1 MFFPKEMS
9 EVELIVPSKDLVA
22 VTKALSGYGVFHQV
36 DSAYLGL
43 EGVGPNAWNEKAGA
57 YSALERR
64 IQSIFQNVGLMEGYP
79 AKAEIE
85 SVADLDVVTSR
96 VDQIEAEVKAISDQL
111 SDERKRLE
119 LLESQLR
126 QLEPIADVDVE
137 VEALREPTFM
147 HSILGI
153 VPAANISRLRTSLLR
168 VPHVFF
174 ILREDAQ
181 KPVVWILG
189 SKKNSDILER
199 AAKSA
204 YLNSLS
210 LPEGFG
216 GTPEQITG
224 LLRKEIES
232 TKQKISSLEADLTKL
247 GNSHNA
253 ELRKLLWDVHISRV
267 MADSIVRF
275 GQLRHTYVVVGW
287 VPTADLDA
295 LTSRL
300 KEASR
305 EILIETTR
313 TSRSGHHANVPVAL
327 TQNKWLKPIQ
337 MLVGTY
343 GHPSYGELDPTLLM
357 AFTFPFLYGAMFGDL
372 GQGLVMLVVGL
383 LVYNGI
389 IFKRMQSDGL
399 RSLSLLIAYCG
410 ASAAV
415 FGYLYGSI
423 FGFEGHL
430 IEEYLHFHFEPRWL
444 SPMHDILSV
453 LSIAIDA
460 GIVIL
465 VFGFLLGML
474 NSLRSRDW
482 AHLLFGHSGISA
494 FLFYLSFLAVVF
506 GGFFGSTALAPK
518 IALALYSLPLPFN
531 TLMIVFGVIVMF
543 GGFFRNMVEGHTL
556 IEGTGIGG
564 FAMFLVQS
572 VMDLVETLISML
584 SNTLSFI
591 RVGAFAVA
599 HGGLSLAIFALAGE
613 EPDAGFW
620 ITIVIGNL
628 FIIGFE
634 GLIVGIQTMRL
645 HYYEILG
652 KFFHGGGMQ
661 FEPLKLNPSQE
672 EA

>member
-9 EVELIVPSKDLVA
+9 EVELIIPSKDLVA

-36 DSAYLGL
+36 DSAHLGVENL
-43 EGVGPNAWNEKAGA
+43 GPNDWQDKAGA
-57 YSALERR
+57 YSTLERR
-64 IQSIFQNVGLMEGYP
+64 IQSIMQTVGLEENYP
-79 AKAEIE
+79 SRAEIE
-85 SVADLDVVTSR
+85 SVVDLDSVR
-96 VDQIEAEVKAISDQL
+96 PKVDQIEEEVKVISDQL
-111 SDERKRLE
+111 SEEKKRLE

-137 VEALREPTFM
+137 VGKLQDSAYM
-147 HSILGI
+147 HSILGV

-189 SKKNSDILER
+189 SKKNSDVLER

-204 YLNSLS
+204 YINTLS
-210 LPEGFG
+210 LPDEFS
-216 GTPEQITG
+216 GTPEQVTG
-224 LLRKEIES
+224 LLKKEIDTS
-232 TKQKISSLEADLTKL
+232 NQKISGLEADLNKL
-247 GNSHNA
+247 GGTHQA
-253 ELRKLLWDVHISRV
+253 ELEKLLWDVHISRV
-267 MADSIVRF
+267 MADAIVRF

-287 VPTADLDA
+287 VPTVDLED

-313 TSRSGHHANVPVAL
+313 TSRSGHHSNIPVAL
-327 TQNKWLKPIQ
+327 TQSKWLKPIQ

-357 AFTFPFLYGAMFGDL
+357 AFTFPILYGAMFGDL
-372 GQGLVMLVVGL
+372 GQGLVMMVL
-383 LVYNGI
+383 GI
-389 IFKRMQSDGL
+389 LMHNRIFMKGMQSLG
-399 RSLSLLIAYCG
+399 LLIAYCG

-415 FGYLYGSI
+415 FGFMYGSI

-430 IEEYLHFHFEPRWL
+430 VEEYLHFHFEPLWIN
-444 SPMHDILSV
+444 PMENILGV

-465 VFGFLLGML
+465 MLGYLLGMF
-474 NSLRSRDW
+474 NNIRSRDW
-482 AHLLFGHSGISA
+482 AHLLFGHSGIA
-494 FLFYLSFLAVVF
+494 TFFFYISFLAML
-506 GGFFGSTALAPK
+506 GSFLGDTALAPR
-518 IALALYSLPLPFN
+518 IAVAINSLPLPFS
-531 TLMIVFGVIVMF
+531 TLLIVFGIFVMF
-543 GGFFRNMVEGHTL
+543 GGFFRNMVEGHAL
-556 IEGTGIGG
+556 IEGTGFGG
-564 FAMFLVQS
+564 FMMFLIQS
-572 VMDLVETLISML
+572 LMDLIETVISML

-599 HGGLSLAIFALAGE
+599 HGGLSLAIFSLAGE
-613 EPDAGFW
+613 EPTLGFW
-620 ITIVIGNL
+620 ITIILGNL

-661 FEPLKLNPSQE
+661 FEPLKLNPVKE
-672 EA
+672 DA

>member
-9 EVELIVPSKDLVA
+9 EVELIIPSKDLVA

-36 DSAYLGL
+36 DSANLGV
-43 EGVGPNAWNEKAGA
+43 EGVGPNTWQDEAGA
-57 YSALERR
+57 YSNLERR
-64 IQSIFQNVGLMEGYP
+64 IQSIFQNVGLEEEYP
-79 AKAEIE
+79 VQAEIG
-85 SVADLDVVTSR
+85 SMADLEVVR
-96 VDQIEAEVKAISDQL
+96 PKVDQIEEQVKAITEQL

-137 VEALREPTFM
+137 VDALRKPTFM

-174 ILREDAQ
+174 TLREDAQ

-189 SKKNSDILER
+189 SKKTADVLER

-210 LPEGFG
+210 LPDEFS
-216 GTPEQITG
+216 GTPEQITKK
-224 LLRKEIES
+224 LRNEIES
-232 TKQKISSLEADLTKL
+232 SKQKISGLEADLVKL
-247 GNSHNA
+247 GESHTT
-253 ELRKLLWDVHISRV
+253 ELKGLFWDVHISRV

-287 VPTADLDA
+287 VPTAELQE

-305 EILIETTR
+305 EVLIETTR
-313 TSRSGHHANVPVAL
+313 TSRSGHHANIPVAL
-327 TQNKWLKPIQ
+327 AQNKWLKPFQ

-343 GHPSYGELDPTLLM
+343 GHPSYGELDPTLIM
-357 AFTFPFLYGAMFGDL
+357 AFTFPLLYGAMFGDL
-372 GQGLVMLVVGL
+372 GQGLVMLVLGL
-383 LVYNGI
+383 LMHNK
-389 IFKRMQSDGL
+389 IFMKGMH
-399 RSLSLLIAYCG
+399 SLGLLIAYCG
-410 ASAAV
+410 ASAAI
-415 FGYLYGSI
+415 FGFLYGSI

-430 IEEYLHFHFEPRWL
+430 VEEYLHFHFEPTWIA
-444 SPMHDILSV
+444 PMENILSV

-465 VFGFLLGML
+465 SIGFLLGML
-474 NSLRSRDW
+474 NSIRARDW
-482 AHLLFGHSGISA
+482 AHLLFGHSGIAA
-494 FLFYLSFLAVVF
+494 FLFYISFLAMLGAF
-506 GGFFGSTALAPK
+506 LGDTALAPK
-518 IALALYSLPLPFN
+518 VAVAINSLPLPFT
-531 TLMIVFGVIVMF
+531 TLLIVFGIFVMF

-556 IEGTGIGG
+556 IEGKGIGG
-564 FAMFLVQS
+564 FMMFIIQS
-572 VMDLVETLISML
+572 LMDLIETVISML

-599 HGGLSLAIFALAGE
+599 HGGLSLAIFSLAGE
-613 EPDAGFW
+613 DPTLGFW
-620 ITIVIGNL
+620 ITIILGNL

-661 FEPLKLNPSQE
+661 FEPLKLNPSKE
-672 EA
+672 DA

>member
-1 MFFPKEMS
+1 MLFPKEMS

-22 VTKALSGYGVFHQV
+22 VAKVISGQGVFHQV
-36 DSAYLGL
+36 DSAYLGS
-43 EGVGPNAWNEKAGA
+43 EGAGPNGWHEKAGA
-57 YSALERR
+57 YSVLERR
-64 IQSIFQNVGLMEGYP
+64 IQSIMQTVGLAEEYP
-79 AKAEIE
+79 VKADIE
-85 SVADLDVVTSR
+85 SMIDLDAIR
-96 VDQIEAEVKAISDQL
+96 PNVDRIDEEVKKVSDQL
-111 SDERKRLE
+111 TGEKKRAE

-126 QLEPIADVDVE
+126 QLEPIADVKVE
-137 VEALREPTFM
+137 VGALRKSTFM
-147 HSILGI
+147 HSILGV
-153 VPAANISRLRTSLLR
+153 VPAANISRLKTSLLR

-174 ILREDAQ
+174 TLREDAQ
-181 KPVVWILG
+181 KPIVWILG
-189 SKKNSDILER
+189 SKTNSDVLER

-204 YLNSLS
+204 YLNPLS
-210 LPEGFG
+210 LPDEFS

-224 LLRKEIES
+224 MLRQEIET
-232 TKQKISSLEADLTKL
+232 TKQKIAALEAELAKL
-247 GNSHNA
+247 GGSYKN
-253 ELRKLLWDVHISRV
+253 ELQKLLWDVHISRI
-267 MADSIVRF
+267 MADAIVRF

-287 VPTADLDA
+287 VPTANLETLA
-295 LTSRL
+295 AKL

-305 EILIETTR
+305 EVLIETMA
-313 TSRSGHHANVPVAL
+313 TSRSGHHTNVPVAL

-357 AFTFPFLYGAMFGDL
+357 AFTFPLLYGAMFGDL
-372 GQGLVMLVVGL
+372 GQGLVMLIL
-383 LVYNGI
+383 GI
-389 IFKRMQSDGL
+389 LMHNKIIMKGMQSLG
-399 RSLSLLIAYCG
+399 LLIAYCG

-430 IEEYLHFHFEPRWL
+430 VEEYLHFHFEASWIA
-444 SPMHDILSV
+444 PMENILSV

-465 VFGFLLGML
+465 TFGFLLSMF
-474 NSLRSRDW
+474 NNIRSRDW
-482 AHLLFGHSGISA
+482 AHLFFGHSGVTT
-494 FLFYLSFLAVVF
+494 FLFYICFLAML
-506 GGFFGSTALAPK
+506 GGFLGDTALAPK
-518 IALALYSLPLPFN
+518 IAVAINSLPLPFT
-531 TLMIVFGVIVMF
+531 TLLAVFGVFVMF

-556 IEGTGIGG
+556 IEGKGLGG
-564 FAMFLVQS
+564 FMMFMIQS
-572 VMDLVETLISML
+572 LMDLIETVISML

-599 HGGLSLAIFALAGE
+599 HGGLSLAIFSLAGE
-613 EPDAGFW
+613 KPDLGFW
-620 ITIVIGNL
+620 ITIAIGNL

-661 FEPLKLNPSQE
+661 FEPLKLSSSQE

>member
-9 EVELIVPSKDLVA
+9 EVELIIPSKDLVA

-36 DSAYLGL
+36 DSANLGV
-43 EGVGPNAWNEKAGA
+43 EGMGPSTWQDTAGA
-57 YSALERR
+57 YSNLERR
-64 IQSIFQNVGLMEGYP
+64 IQSIFQNVGLAEEYP
-79 AKAEIE
+79 ARADIG
-85 SVADLDVVTSR
+85 SLADLEAVR
-96 VDQIEAEVKAISDQL
+96 PKVDQIEGEVKTITDQL
-111 SDERKRLE
+111 SDEKKRLE

-137 VEALREPTFM
+137 VDALRRPAFM
-147 HSILGI
+147 HSILGV

-181 KPVVWILG
+181 KPVIWILG
-189 SKKNSDILER
+189 SKKNSDVLER

-210 LPEGFG
+210 LPDEFS
-216 GTPEQITG
+216 GTPEQITEK
-224 LLRKEIES
+224 LRNEIETS
-232 TKQKISSLEADLTKL
+232 KQKISGLEADLVRL
-247 GNSHNA
+247 GETHKS
-253 ELRKLLWDVHISRV
+253 ELRSLLWEVHISRV

-287 VPTADLDA
+287 VPTAELQE

-305 EILIETTR
+305 EVLIETTR
-313 TSRSGHHANVPVAL
+313 TSRSGHHANIPVAL
-327 TQNKWLKPIQ
+327 AQNKWLKPFQ

-343 GHPSYGELDPTLLM
+343 GHPSYGELDPTLIM
-357 AFTFPFLYGAMFGDL
+357 AFTFPLLYGAMFGDL
-372 GQGLVMLVVGL
+372 GQGLVMLVLGL
-383 LVYNGI
+383 LMHNK
-389 IFKRMQSDGL
+389 IFMKGMQSLG
-399 RSLSLLIAYCG
+399 LLIAYCG

-430 IEEYLHFHFEPRWL
+430 VEEYLHFHFEPVWIA
-444 SPMHDILSV
+444 PMENILSV

-465 VFGFLLGML
+465 IFGFLLGML
-474 NSLRSRDW
+474 NSIRARDW
-482 AHLLFGHSGISA
+482 AHLLFGHSGVAA
-494 FLFYLSFLAVVF
+494 FLFYISFLAMLGAF
-506 GGFFGSTALAPK
+506 LGDTALAPK
-518 IALALYSLPLPFN
+518 VAVAINSLPLPFT
-531 TLMIVFGVIVMF
+531 TLLIVFGVFVMF

-556 IEGTGIGG
+556 IEGKGFGG
-564 FAMFLVQS
+564 FMMFIIQS
-572 VMDLVETLISML
+572 LMDLIETVISML

-599 HGGLSLAIFALAGE
+599 HGGLSLAIFSLAGE
-613 EPDAGFW
+613 EPTVGFW
-620 ITIVIGNL
+620 ITIILGNL

-661 FEPLKLNPSQE
+661 FEPLKLNPSKE
-672 EA
+672 DA

>member
-9 EVELIVPSKDLVA
+9 EVELIIPSKDLVG

-36 DSAYLGL
+36 DSANLGV
-43 EGVGPNAWNEKAGA
+43 EGMGPNTWQDSAGA
-57 YSALERR
+57 YSNLERR
-64 IQSIFQNVGLMEGYP
+64 IQSIFQNVGLVEEYP
-79 AKAEIE
+79 ARADIG
-85 SVADLDVVTSR
+85 SLADLEAVR
-96 VDQIEAEVKAISDQL
+96 PKVDQIEGEVKAITDQL
-111 SDERKRLE
+111 SDEKKRLE
-119 LLESQLR
+119 QLESQLR

-137 VEALREPTFM
+137 VDALRKPSFM
-147 HSILGI
+147 HSILGV

-181 KPVVWILG
+181 KPVIWILG
-189 SKKNSDILER
+189 SKKNSDVLER

-210 LPEGFG
+210 LPDEFS
-216 GTPEQITG
+216 GTPEQITEK
-224 LLRKEIES
+224 LRNEIEAS
-232 TKQKISSLEADLTKL
+232 KQKISGLEADLLRL
-247 GNSHNA
+247 GETYKT
-253 ELRKLLWDVHISRV
+253 ELRSLLWEVHISRV

-287 VPTADLDA
+287 VPTAELQD

-305 EILIETTR
+305 EVLIETTR
-313 TSRSGHHANVPVAL
+313 TSRSGHHANIPVAL
-327 TQNKWLKPIQ
+327 AQNKWLKPFQ

-343 GHPSYGELDPTLLM
+343 GHPSYGELDPTLIM
-357 AFTFPFLYGAMFGDL
+357 AFTFPLLYGAMFGDL
-372 GQGLVMLVVGL
+372 GQGLVMLVLGL
-383 LVYNGI
+383 LMHNK
-389 IFKRMQSDGL
+389 IFMKGMQSLG
-399 RSLSLLIAYCG
+399 LLIAYCG
-410 ASAAV
+410 ASAAI
-415 FGYLYGSI
+415 FGFLYGSI

-430 IEEYLHFHFEPRWL
+430 VEEYLHFHFEPTWIA
-444 SPMHDILSV
+444 PMENILSV

-465 VFGFLLGML
+465 IFGFLLGML
-474 NSLRSRDW
+474 NSIRARDW
-482 AHLLFGHSGISA
+482 AHLLFGHSGVAA
-494 FLFYLSFLAVVF
+494 FFFYMSFLAMLGAF
-506 GGFFGSTALAPK
+506 LGDTALAPK
-518 IALALYSLPLPFN
+518 VAVAINSLPLPFT
-531 TLMIVFGVIVMF
+531 TLLVVFGVFVMF

-556 IEGTGIGG
+556 IEGKGFGG
-564 FAMFLVQS
+564 LMMFIIQS
-572 VMDLVETLISML
+572 LMDLIETVISML

-599 HGGLSLAIFALAGE
+599 HGGLSLAIFSLAGE
-613 EPDAGFW
+613 EPTVGFW
-620 ITIVIGNL
+620 ITIILGNL

-661 FEPLKLNPSQE
+661 FEPLKLNPSKE
-672 EA
+672 DA

>member
-1 MFFPKEMS
+1 MLFPKQMS

-22 VTKALSGYGVFHQV
+22 VAKALSGYGVFHQV
-36 DSAYLGL
+36 DSANLGV
-43 EGVGPNAWNEKAGA
+43 EGMGQNAWQDKAAA
-57 YSALERR
+57 YSSLERR
-64 IQSIFQNVGLMEGYP
+64 VQSILQTVGLDEEYP
-79 AKAEIE
+79 SKGEIE
-85 SVADLDVVTSR
+85 SMADLDSVR
-96 VDQIEAEVKAISDQL
+96 ADVDRIEEEVRGVSDQL
-111 SDERKRLE
+111 SAEKKRLE

-126 QLEPIADVDVE
+126 QIEPIADVNVE
-137 VEALREPTFM
+137 VGALRKSAYM
-147 HSILGI
+147 YSILGV

-189 SKKNSDILER
+189 PRSNSDVLER

-204 YLNSLS
+204 YLNPLS
-210 LPEGFG
+210 LPEEFG
-216 GTPEQITG
+216 GTPEQITAQLKSG
-224 LLRKEIES
+224 IES
-232 TKQKISSLEADLTKL
+232 SRQKTAGYEADLARL
-247 GNSHNA
+247 GASYKN
-253 ELRKLLWDVHISRV
+253 ELQKLLWDIHMSRV
-267 MADSIVRF
+267 MADAIVRF

-287 VPTADLDA
+287 VPTADLEG
-295 LTSRL
+295 LTTRL

-305 EILIETTR
+305 EILIETTD
-313 TSRSGHHANVPVAL
+313 TGRSGHHAHVPVAL
-327 TQNKWLKPIQ
+327 TQNKWLKPFQ
-337 MLVGTY
+337 TLVGTY
-343 GHPSYGELDPTLLM
+343 GHPSYGELDPTLLV
-357 AFTFPFLYGAMFGDL
+357 ALTFPLLYGAMFGDI
-372 GQGLVMLVVGL
+372 GQGLLMMVLGILAHNKIFLKGMQSLGL
-383 LVYNGI
+383 L
-389 IFKRMQSDGL
+389 F
-399 RSLSLLIAYCG
+399 AYCG

-430 IEEYLHFHFEPRWL
+430 IEEYLHFHFEPSWI
-444 SPMHDILSV
+444 SPMESILNV
-453 LSIAIDA
+453 LSIAIDV

-465 VFGFLLGML
+465 VFSFLLSMF
-474 NSLRSRDW
+474 NNIRSKDW
-482 AHLLFGHSGISA
+482 AHLLFGHSGIA
-494 FLFYLSFLAVVF
+494 TFLFYLCFLSLVF

-518 IALALYSLPLPFN
+518 IAVALYALPLPY
-531 TLMIVFGVIVMF
+531 TLLMAVFGVFVMF

-556 IEGTGIGG
+556 IEGRGIGG

-572 VMDLVETLISML
+572 AMDLIETLISML

-613 EPDAGFW
+613 EPTVGFW
-620 ITIVIGNL
+620 ITIALGNL

-634 GLIVGIQTMRL
+634 GLIVYIQTMRL

-661 FEPLKLNPSQE
+661 FEPLKLSSSKE

>member
-1 MFFPKEMS
+1 MLFPKQMS

-22 VTKALSGYGVFHQV
+22 VAKALSGYGVFHQV
-36 DSAYLGL
+36 DSANLGV
-43 EGVGPNAWNEKAGA
+43 EGLGPNAWQDKAGA
-57 YSALERR
+57 YSSLERR
-64 IQSIFQNVGLMEGYP
+64 VQSIMQTVGLAEDYP
-79 AKAEIE
+79 EKREIE
-85 SVADLDVVTSR
+85 SVVDLDAVR
-96 VDQIEAEVKAISDQL
+96 GEVDRIEQEVRGVSDQL
-111 SDERKRLE
+111 SGEKKHLE

-126 QLEPIADVDVE
+126 QLEPIADVNVE
-137 VEALREPTFM
+137 VGAMQKSAYM

-174 ILREDAQ
+174 VLREDAQ

-189 SKKNSDILER
+189 PRSNSDVLER

-204 YLNSLS
+204 YLNPLS
-210 LPEGFG
+210 LPDEFS

-224 LLRKEIES
+224 MLRQEIEAS
-232 TKQKISSLEADLTKL
+232 KSKITNLETDLARMGASNKNQLQKL
-247 GNSHNA
+247 H
-253 ELRKLLWDVHISRV
+253 WDVHMSRV
-267 MADSIVRF
+267 MSDAIVRF

-287 VPTADLDA
+287 VPTADLEG

-305 EILIETTR
+305 EILIETVE
-313 TSRSGHHANVPVAL
+313 TSRSGHHSNIPVAL
-327 TQNKWLKPIQ
+327 AQNKWLKPFQ
-337 MLVGTY
+337 TLVGTY
-343 GHPSYGELDPTLLM
+343 GHPSYGELDPTLLV
-357 AFTFPFLYGAMFGDL
+357 AFTFPLLYGAMFGDL
-372 GQGLVMLVVGL
+372 GQGLLMLVLGL
-383 LVYNGI
+383 LAHNK
-389 IFKRMQSDGL
+389 IFLKGMQSLGL
-399 RSLSLLIAYCG
+399 LFAYCG
-410 ASAAV
+410 ASAAF

-430 IEEYLHFHFEPRWL
+430 IEEYLHFHFEPTWI
-444 SPMHDILSV
+444 SPMESILNV
-453 LSIAIDA
+453 LSIAIDV

-465 VFGFLLGML
+465 VFSFLLSMF
-474 NSLRSRDW
+474 NNIRSRDW
-482 AHLLFGHSGISA
+482 AHLLFGHTGITT
-494 FLFYLSFLAVVF
+494 FLFYLCFLALVF

-518 IALALYSLPLPFN
+518 IAVALYKLPLPY
-531 TLMIVFGVIVMF
+531 TILMIVFGVFVTF

-564 FAMFLVQS
+564 FGMFLVQS
-572 VMDLVETLISML
+572 VMDLVETSISML

-613 EPDAGFW
+613 EPTPGFW
-620 ITIVIGNL
+620 VTIAIGNL

-634 GLIVGIQTMRL
+634 GLIVYIQTMRL

-661 FEPLKLNPSQE
+661 FEPLKLSPSKE